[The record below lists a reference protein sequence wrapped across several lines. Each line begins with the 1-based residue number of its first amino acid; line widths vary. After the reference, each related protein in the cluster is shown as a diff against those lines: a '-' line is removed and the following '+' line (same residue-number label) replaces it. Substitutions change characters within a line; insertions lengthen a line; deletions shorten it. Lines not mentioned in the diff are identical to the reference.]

1 MLRLPYAEAVE
12 TVGVSLLVSVDAGAD
27 ACAPV
32 LVDALARVVVAR
44 DVVVDALLRDVFVR
58 DAALDVLLRGVFV
71 FSDADC
77 AASSGEATVFAVVFC
92 AVFAVVFLEDDAA

>member
-1 MLRLPYAEAVE
+1 MLKLPYAEAVE
-12 TVGVSLLVSVDAGAD
+12 IVGVSVLVSLDAGAG

-77 AASSGEATVFAVVFC
+77 AASSGEAD
-92 AVFAVVFLEDDAA
+92 VFAVVFLEDVEA